1 MSEYKTEKI
10 QAIISTNRINLKALA
25 LLERILFSLE
35 MQIFITTL
43 PGKTF
48 TLEVEPSDTIENV
61 KAKFQDKEGIP
72 PDQQRLMF
80 PGKTQL
86 KDSLEDGRTLSD
98 YNIQNESTLL
108 LVLRIRLNCR

>member
-25 LLERILFSLE
+25 LLEKILLSLE

-72 PDQQRLMF
+72 PDQQRLKF
-80 PGKTQL
+80 PGK

>member
-1 MSEYKTEKI
+1 
-10 QAIISTNRINLKALA
+10 
-25 LLERILFSLE
+25 
-35 MQIFITTL
+35 MQIFMSTVS
-43 PGKTF
+43 GKTF

-80 PGKTQL
+80 PGTQL

-98 YNIQNESTLL
+98 YNIQNESTLC
-108 LVLRIRLNCR
+108 LVLRLRINCRNEEVRSQLKHSYQEE